1 LSAGKRDLLF
11 VYASHR
17 ISLVDHLITLNKL
30 NFRTSPWD
38 RLSGPLVRLIADEV
52 GPLVAAVLVLGVHL
66 SLRVAVASCSEAG
79 ITSGK

>member
-1 LSAGKRDLLF
+1 LGAGKRNLLV

-30 NFRTSPWD
+30 NFRRISWD
-38 RLSGPLVRLIADEV
+38 RLSKLVRLITVEV

-66 SLRVAVASCSEAG
+66 SLRVAVASCSEAC